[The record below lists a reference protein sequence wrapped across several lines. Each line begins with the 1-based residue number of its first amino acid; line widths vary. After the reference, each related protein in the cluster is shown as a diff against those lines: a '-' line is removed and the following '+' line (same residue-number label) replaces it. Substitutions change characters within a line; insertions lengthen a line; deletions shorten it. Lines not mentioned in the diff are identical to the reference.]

1 MLYNQVLDV
10 LEVFDLR
17 AVRDTKANGLNL
29 LRQSWRGTAI
39 GKDIVGQ
46 SLLNFVSSEV
56 LLVTNTVENKS
67 QPLLAAGVKDESRTH
82 EEGQRA

>member
-17 AVRDTKANGLNL
+17 AVRDAKGNGLNF
-29 LRQSWRGTAI
+29 LRQSWRSTAI

>member
-17 AVRDTKANGLNL
+17 AVRDTKANGLNF

-39 GKDIVGQ
+39 GKDIVSQ
-46 SLLNFVSSEV
+46 SLLDFVGSEV
-56 LLVTNTVENKS
+56 LLVTNTVEKKS
-67 QPLLAAGVKDESRTH
+67 QPLLAAGV
-82 EEGQRA
+82 